1 MRWGVPLMGDR
12 VAPRCTRAD
21 GLLLA
26 RVSHGRVVSHTRLT
40 LAVRSPVELLDAV
53 LEEGVEKL
61 VCGGVSREVREALA
75 AQDVA
80 IVENVACSSGEVLA
94 ALDAGSLCAGY
105 GLGTAPPGGFLS
117 PGAGAAPTE
126 AQEAQEVALDC
137 LACQNRVCL
146 AGQRCP
152 GAISLEVPP
161 LPEELG
167 GLLEAASD
175 IACEEERTLCRVA
188 ELVYFCLEMRF
199 RRVGLAFCKDLLEPS
214 RILAGVLRRFFEV
227 VPVWCKVGGVAED
240 DTDVA
245 PCNPLGQAA
254 ALNAAHTDVNVVVGL
269 CIGADC
275 LFDRASDAP
284 VTHLFV
290 KDRSLANNPIG
301 ALYSD
306 HYLRESANPVAGSR
320 RTDGDRDWPARLRAS
335 ATGSAHWETR
345 S

>member
-1 MRWGVPLMGDR
+1 MRWAVPLMGDR

-26 RVSHGRVVSHTRLT
+26 RVSHGRVVSHARVAV
-40 LAVRSPVELLDAV
+40 AVRSPVELLDAV
-53 LEEGVEKL
+53 IEHDVEKL
-61 VCGGVSREVREALA
+61 VCGGVSREMREALA

-80 IVENVACSSGEVLA
+80 IVENVACSAGEVLA

-105 GLGTAPPGGFLS
+105 GLGTAPPAGGPLS
-117 PGAGAAPTE
+117 GGGAGRTGAHGA
-126 AQEAQEVALDC
+126 VLDC
-137 LACQNRVCL
+137 LACENRVCL
-146 AGQRCP
+146 GGQCCP
-152 GAISLEVPP
+152 GAPP
-161 LPEELG
+161 SDALPVPEELG
-167 GLLEAASD
+167 GLLEAATD
-175 IACEEERTLCRVA
+175 IAREEERTLCRVA

-214 RILAGVLRRFFEV
+214 RILADVLRRFFEV

-240 DTDVA
+240 DADAA
-245 PCNPLGQAA
+245 PCKPLGQAA
-254 ALNAAHTDVNVVVGL
+254 ALNAAHADLNVVVGL

-275 LFDRASDAP
+275 LFNRASEAP

-306 HYLRESANPVAGSR
+306 HYLRESANLAAGSR
-320 RTDGDRDWPARLRAS
+320 RTDVDRGWPARLRAS
-335 ATGSAHWETR
+335 ARGSAEWETR

>member
-1 MRWGVPLMGDR
+1 MRWAVPLMGDR
-12 VAPRCTRAD
+12 VAPRCTHAD

-26 RVSHGRVVSHTRLT
+26 RVSHGRVVAHTRVE

-53 LEEGVEKL
+53 IEHEVEKL
-61 VCGGVSREVREALA
+61 VCGGVSREVHEALA
-75 AQDVA
+75 GQGVA
-80 IVENVACSSGEVLA
+80 IVDNVACSADEVLA

-105 GLGTAPPGGFLS
+105 GLGTPPSRAGLPRVGVSLPEEASAPS
-117 PGAGAAPTE
+117 
-126 AQEAQEVALDC
+126 LDC
-137 LACQNRVCL
+137 LACESRVCL
-146 AGQRCP
+146 AGERCP
-152 GAISLEVPP
+152 GAPAREAGT

-167 GLLEAASD
+167 GLLEAATD
-175 IACEEERTLCRVA
+175 IAREEERRLCRVA
-188 ELVYFCLEMRF
+188 ELVYFCLEMGY

-227 VPVWCKVGGVAED
+227 VPVWCKVGGVAGD
-240 DTDVA
+240 DADAA

-254 ALNAAHTDVNVVVGL
+254 VLNAAHTDLNVVVGL
-269 CIGADC
+269 CVGADC
-275 LFDRASDAP
+275 LFNRSSAAP

-306 HYLRESANPVAGSR
+306 HYLRESANPPGGSR
-320 RTDGDRDWPARLRAS
+320 RAEGDHGSLNRPRS
-335 ATGSAHWETR
+335 AVRGAAQSETR

>member
-26 RVSHGRVVSHTRLT
+26 RVSHGRVVSHTRVT
-40 LAVRSPVELLDAV
+40 AAVRSPVELLDAV
-53 LEEGVEKL
+53 IEEGVEKL
-61 VCGGVSREVREALA
+61 VCGGVSRDVREALA
-75 AQDVA
+75 AQGVV
-80 IVENVACSSGEVLA
+80 IVENVACSADEVLA

-105 GLGTAPPGGFLS
+105 GLGPAPPPEGLLS
-117 PGAGAAPTE
+117 GEGPAPTPADE
-126 AQEAQEVALDC
+126 GLLDC
-137 LACQNRVCL
+137 LACENRVCL
-146 AGQRCP
+146 AGHSCP
-152 GAISLEVPP
+152 GAPSPDASP
-161 LPEELG
+161 LPAELG
-167 GLLEAASD
+167 SLLEAATD
-175 IACEEERTLCRVA
+175 IAREVERTLCRVA

-214 RILAGVLRRFFEV
+214 RILADVLRRFFEV

-240 DTDVA
+240 DTDSA

-254 ALNAAHTDVNVVVGL
+254 ALNAAQTDINVVVGL

-275 LFDRASDAP
+275 LFDRASEAP

-306 HYLRESANPVAGSR
+306 HYLRESANPAAGSR
-320 RTDGDRDWPARLRAS
+320 RADGDRGWPARLRAS
-335 ATGSAHWETR
+335 SHGSAQWETR

>member
-1 MRWGVPLMGDR
+1 MRWAVPLMGDR
-12 VAPRCTRAD
+12 VAPRCTHAD

-26 RVSHGRVVSHTRLT
+26 RVSHGRVVSHTHVE

-53 LEEGVEKL
+53 IEHDVEKL

-75 AQDVA
+75 GQGVA
-80 IVENVACSSGEVLA
+80 IVENVACSAGEVLT

-105 GLGTAPPGGFLS
+105 GLGAPPSKGGLPPADVS
-117 PGAGAAPTE
+117 LPMEGRAGP
-126 AQEAQEVALDC
+126 LDC
-137 LACQNRVCL
+137 LACENRVCL
-146 AGQRCP
+146 AGERCP
-152 GAISLEVPP
+152 GAPARDAGA
-161 LPEELG
+161 LPDELG
-167 GLLEAASD
+167 GVLEAATD
-175 IACEEERTLCRVA
+175 IAREEERTLCRVA
-188 ELVYFCLEMRF
+188 ELVYFCLEMRY

-240 DTDVA
+240 DADAA

-254 ALNAAHTDVNVVVGL
+254 ALNAAHTDLKVVVGL
-269 CIGADC
+269 CVGADC
-275 LFDRASDAP
+275 LFNRASEAP

-306 HYLRESANPVAGSR
+306 HYLRESANPTGGSR
-320 RTDGDRDWPARLRAS
+320 RAAGDHASPARPRTS
-335 ATGSAHWETR
+335 ARGPAQTETR

>member
-1 MRWGVPLMGDR
+1 
-12 VAPRCTRAD
+12 
-21 GLLLA
+21 
-26 RVSHGRVVSHTRLT
+26 
-40 LAVRSPVELLDAV
+40 VELLDAV
-53 LEEGVEKL
+53 IEHEVETL

-80 IVENVACSSGEVLA
+80 IVDNVAGSAGEVLA

-105 GLGTAPPGGFLS
+105 GLGTAPSAVATGGVT
-117 PGAGAAPTE
+117 PTGVHE
-126 AQEAQEVALDC
+126 AVLDC
-137 LACQNRVCL
+137 LACEDRVCL

-152 GAISLEVPP
+152 GAPPRDISP
-161 LPEELG
+161 LPDELG
-167 GLLEAASD
+167 GLLEAATD
-175 IACEEERTLCRVA
+175 IAREEERRLCRVA

-214 RILAGVLRRFFEV
+214 RILADVLRRFFEV

-240 DTDVA
+240 DADTA

-254 ALNAAHTDVNVVVGL
+254 ALNAAHTDFNVVVGL
-269 CIGADC
+269 CLGADC

-306 HYLRESANPVAGSR
+306 HYLRESANPAAGSR
-320 RTDGDRDWPARLRAS
+320 RAGGADGDRGWPARLRAS
-335 ATGSAHWETR
+335 ARGSAQWEIR

>member
-26 RVSHGRVVSHTRLT
+26 RVSHERVASHTRVAV
-40 LAVRSPVELLDAV
+40 AVRSPVELLDAV
-53 LEEGVEKL
+53 IEHEVETL

-80 IVENVACSSGEVLA
+80 IVDNVAGSAGEVLA

-105 GLGTAPPGGFLS
+105 GLGAVPSPGGTAS
-117 PGAGAAPTE
+117 TDGVTSTGAHET
-126 AQEAQEVALDC
+126 VLDC
-137 LACQNRVCL
+137 LACEDRVCL

-152 GAISLEVPP
+152 GAPPRGISP
-161 LPEELG
+161 LPDELG
-167 GLLEAASD
+167 GLLEAATD
-175 IACEEERTLCRVA
+175 IAREEERRLCRVA

-199 RRVGLAFCKDLLEPS
+199 RRVGLAFCTDLLEPS
-214 RILAGVLRRFFEV
+214 RILADVMRRFFEV

-240 DTDVA
+240 DADTA

-254 ALNAAHTDVNVVVGL
+254 ALNAAQTDLNVVVGL

>member
-26 RVSHGRVVSHTRLT
+26 RVSHGRVVSHTRMA

-53 LEEGVEKL
+53 SEHDVEKL

-75 AQDVA
+75 SQDVA
-80 IVENVACSSGEVLA
+80 IVDNVACSADEVLA

-105 GLGTAPPGGFLS
+105 GLGTTLPAEGPPSGGAS
-117 PGAGAAPTE
+117 APTPDE
-126 AQEAQEVALDC
+126 QGLLDC
-137 LACQNRVCL
+137 LACEQRVCL
-146 AGQRCP
+146 AGERCP
-152 GAISLEVPP
+152 GAPARDASP

-167 GLLEAASD
+167 GLLEAATD
-175 IACEEERTLCRVA
+175 IAREEERTLCRVA

-199 RRVGLAFCKDLLEPS
+199 RRVGLAFCKDLLEPT
-214 RILAGVLRRFFEV
+214 RILTGILRRFFEV

-240 DTDVA
+240 DDTDSA

-254 ALNAAHTDVNVVVGL
+254 ALNAAHTDINVVAGL

-275 LFDRASDAP
+275 LFNRASEAP

-306 HYLRESANPVAGSR
+306 RYLRESANPAAGSR
-320 RTDGDRDWPARLRAS
+320 GADGLRGWPARLRA
-335 ATGSAHWETR
+335 AAGGSAQRETR

>member
-1 MRWGVPLMGDR
+1 MRWGAPLMGDR

-26 RVSHGRVVSHTRLT
+26 RVSHGRVVSHTRVT
-40 LAVRSPVELLDAV
+40 AAIRSPVELLDAV
-53 LEEGVEKL
+53 TEEGVEKL
-61 VCGGVSREVREALA
+61 ICGGVSRDVREALA

-80 IVENVACSSGEVLA
+80 TVENVACSADEVLA

-105 GLGTAPPGGFLS
+105 GLGTAAPPGGLL
-117 PGAGAAPTE
+117 PGGGPAPTQAHE
-126 AQEAQEVALDC
+126 GLLDC
-137 LACQNRVCL
+137 LACENRVCL
-146 AGQRCP
+146 TGRPCP
-152 GAISLEVPP
+152 GACDSPP

-167 GLLEAASD
+167 SLLEAATD
-175 IACEEERTLCRVA
+175 IAREEERTLCRVA

-214 RILAGVLRRFFEV
+214 RILADVLRRFFEV

-240 DTDVA
+240 DTDTA

-254 ALNAAHTDVNVVVGL
+254 ALNAAGTDINVVVGL

-275 LFDRASDAP
+275 LFNRASEAP
-284 VTHLFV
+284 VTNLFV

-306 HYLRESANPVAGSR
+306 HYLRESANPAAGSR
-320 RTDGDRDWPARLRAS
+320 RADGDRPWPARLRAS
-335 ATGSAHWETR
+335 ARRSAQWETR